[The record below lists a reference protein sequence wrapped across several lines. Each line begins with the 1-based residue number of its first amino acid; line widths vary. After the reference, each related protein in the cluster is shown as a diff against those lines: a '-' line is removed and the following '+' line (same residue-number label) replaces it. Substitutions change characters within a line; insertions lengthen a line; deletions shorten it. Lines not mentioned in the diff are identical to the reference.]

1 MRKRL
6 IGNRGG
12 VIPDIKI
19 ENIFFP
25 EGQLYVKS
33 TWWGSGYTYISSFKL
48 IIGAIQKG
56 AYTNSIQEERLY
68 TVDYYESSTSII
80 TTDMFRDVIEI
91 DIDPYQPIDLI
102 DNLTITLGSIIKDD
116 NTEIKRQITSIDSRS
131 DYGIGGI
138 PLGNGNNPIAFIV
151 LNESN
156 QPILQFDFDIT

>member
-1 MRKRL
+1 
-6 IGNRGG
+6 
-12 VIPDIKI
+12 
-19 ENIFFP
+19 
-25 EGQLYVKS
+25 
-33 TWWGSGYTYISSFKL
+33 
-48 IIGAIQKG
+48 
-56 AYTNSIQEERLY
+56 
-68 TVDYYESSTSII
+68 
-80 TTDMFRDVIEI
+80 MFRDVIEI

-156 QPILQFDFDIT
+156 QPILQFDFGTT

>member
-1 MRKRL
+1 MRRRL
-6 IGNRGG
+6 IENRGG
-12 VIPDIKI
+12 VIPDIEI

-25 EGQLYVKS
+25 EGQLHTKP
-33 TWWGSGYTYISSFKL
+33 TWDSGYIYISSFKL
-48 IIGAIQKG
+48 IIGAIQNG

-156 QPILQFDFDIT
+156 QPILQFDFGIM